1 MKKKEAKA
9 KKHWKVLDFVLL
21 AVVIILAVM
30 FLFPTFYAFM
40 SSLKTNGEIL
50 KDSMALPSR
59 LNLDNFVYLFQETEF
74 PRALMNSAIL
84 TVVSMVLIIIV
95 VPMAAY
101 GIERKQSR
109 ATKAVYSIFIAG
121 MMIPFQVYM
130 VPLFKQLKVLG
141 LYGTLL
147 GPIIIYVAGAGCFGT
162 LLYCSFIRG
171 IPKELEEAAAIDGCG
186 RFRTFWQIVFPL
198 LKPCTSSLIIINGLG
213 IWNDYLMPSLVL
225 NSDTGAT
232 INVEIFSF
240 VDQFTSRWDVVF
252 AGTVCAMLPILI
264 VFLCLQKH
272 FVKGVAA
279 GAVKG

>member
-1 MKKKEAKA
+1 MRTKEKKIRTP
-9 KKHWKVLDFVLL
+9 WKPMDYVLL
-21 AVVIILAVM
+21 AILVFLAVI

-40 SSLKTNGEIL
+40 SALKTNGEII
-50 KDSMALPSR
+50 KDSMALPANP
-59 LNLDNFVYLFQETEF
+59 NLDNFIYLFQETEF
-74 PRALMNSAIL
+74 PRALLNSAIL
-84 TVVSMVLIIIV
+84 TIVSMVLIIVI

-109 ATKAVYSIFIAG
+109 VTKTIYSIFIAG

-141 LYGTLL
+141 LYGTLT
-147 GPIIIYVAGAGCFGT
+147 GPVVIYIAGAGCFGV

-186 RFRTFWQIVFPL
+186 KFRIFWQIVFPL
-198 LKPCTSSLIIINGLG
+198 LKPCTTSLIIINGLG

-225 NSDTGAT
+225 NSDTGTT

-264 VFLCLQKH
+264 IFLCLQKY

>member
-1 MKKKEAKA
+1 MKKRASDK
-9 KKHWKVLDFVLL
+9 WKIGDIVLL
-21 AVVIILAVM
+21 ILVIMLAVL

-40 SSLKTNGEIL
+40 SSFKTNGEIL

-59 LNLDNFVYLFQETEF
+59 LNFDNFIYLFRETDF
-74 PRALMNSAIL
+74 PRALRNSTFL
-84 TVVSMVLIIIV
+84 TVTSMLLIITV

-101 GIERKQSR
+101 GIERKQSK
-109 ATKAVYSIFIAG
+109 ATKIIYSIFIAG

-147 GPIIIYVAGAGCFGT
+147 GPICIYVAGAGCFGT
-162 LLYCSFIRG
+162 LLFSSFIRG
-171 IPKELEEAAAIDGCG
+171 IPIELEEAAAIDGCSK
-186 RFRTFWQIVFPL
+186 FRIFWQIVFPL
-198 LKPCTSSLIIINGLG
+198 LKPCTSSMIIINGLG

-225 NSDTGAT
+225 NSNTGAT

-264 VFLCLQKH
+264 VFLFLQKY

>member
-1 MKKKEAKA
+1 MKRKIKA
-9 KKHWKVLDFVLL
+9 SWKPVDVLILVILIFL
-21 AVVIILAVM
+21 AII

-40 SSLKTNGEIL
+40 SALKTNGEIL

-59 LNLDNFVYLFQETEF
+59 LNFDNFIYLFQETEF
-74 PRALMNSAIL
+74 PRALMNSTIL
-84 TVVSMVLIIIV
+84 TVVSMMLIIIV

-109 ATKAVYSIFIAG
+109 ATKAIYSIFIAG

-141 LYGTLL
+141 LYGTLI
-147 GPIIIYVAGAGCFGT
+147 GPVVIYVAGAGCFGT

-171 IPKELEEAAAIDGCG
+171 VPKELEEAAAIDGCG
-186 RFRTFWQIVFPL
+186 RFRIFWQIVFPL

-252 AGTVCAMLPILI
+252 AGTVCGMLPILVI
-264 VFLCLQKH
+264 FLCLQKY

>member
-1 MKKKEAKA
+1 MKRKMKA
-9 KKHWKVLDFVLL
+9 SWKPVDVLILVILIFL
-21 AVVIILAVM
+21 AII

-40 SSLKTNGEIL
+40 SALKTNGEIL

-59 LNLDNFVYLFQETEF
+59 LNFDNFIYLFQETEF
-74 PRALMNSAIL
+74 PRALMNSTIL
-84 TVVSMVLIIIV
+84 TVVSMMLIIIV

-109 ATKAVYSIFIAG
+109 ATKAIYSIFIAG

-141 LYGTLL
+141 LYGTLI
-147 GPIIIYVAGAGCFGT
+147 GPVVIYVAGAGCFGT

-171 IPKELEEAAAIDGCG
+171 VPKELEEAAAIDGCG
-186 RFRTFWQIVFPL
+186 RFRIFWQIVFPL

-252 AGTVCAMLPILI
+252 AGTVCGMLPILVI
-264 VFLCLQKH
+264 FLCLQKY

>member
-1 MKKKEAKA
+1 MKKE
-9 KKHWKVLDFVLL
+9 KKIRTPWKPVDVVLL
-21 AVVIILAVM
+21 IVLIFLALM

-40 SSLKTNGEIL
+40 SALKTNGEIL
-50 KDSMALPSR
+50 KDSMALPER

-74 PRALMNSAIL
+74 PRALLNSTIL

-109 ATKAVYSIFIAG
+109 ATRAVYSIFIAG

-141 LYGTLL
+141 LYGTLT
-147 GPIIIYVAGAGCFGT
+147 GPVVIYVAGAGCFGT

-186 RFRTFWQIVFPL
+186 RFRIFWQIVFPL

-232 INVEIFSF
+232 INVEIFFF

-264 VFLCLQKH
+264 IFLCLQKY

>member
-1 MKKKEAKA
+1 MKRTTKPS
-9 KKHWKVLDFVLL
+9 WKLVDVLILVVLIFL
-21 AVVIILAVM
+21 AII

-40 SSLKTNGEIL
+40 SALKTNGEIL

-59 LNLDNFVYLFQETEF
+59 LNFANFIYLFQETDF

-84 TVVSMVLIIIV
+84 TVVSMMLIIIAI
-95 VPMAAY
+95 PMAAY

-109 ATKAVYSIFIAG
+109 ATKAIYSIFIAG

-141 LYGTLL
+141 LYGTLI
-147 GPIIIYVAGAGCFGT
+147 GPIVIYVAGAGCFGT

-186 RFRTFWQIVFPL
+186 RLRIFWQIVFPL

-252 AGTVCAMLPILI
+252 AGTVCGMLPILI
-264 VFLCLQKH
+264 IFLCLQKY

>member
-1 MKKKEAKA
+1 MKKE
-9 KKHWKVLDFVLL
+9 KKIRTPWKPVDVVLL
-21 AVVIILAVM
+21 IVLIFLALM

-40 SSLKTNGEIL
+40 SALKTNGEIL
-50 KDSMALPSR
+50 KDSMALPER

-74 PRALMNSAIL
+74 PRALLNSTIL

-109 ATKAVYSIFIAG
+109 ATRAVYSIFIAG

-141 LYGTLL
+141 LYGTLT
-147 GPIIIYVAGAGCFGT
+147 GPVVIYVAGAGCFGV
-162 LLYCSFIRG
+162 LLYCSFIQG

-186 RFRTFWQIVFPL
+186 RFRIFWQIVFPL

-264 VFLCLQKH
+264 IFLCLQKY

>member
-1 MKKKEAKA
+1 MDKKTKKA
-9 KKHWKVLDFVLL
+9 WKLLDVVLL
-21 AVVIILAVM
+21 VAVIILAVM

-59 LNLDNFVYLFQETEF
+59 FNLDNFIYLFQETEF
-74 PRALMNSAIL
+74 PRALLNSIII
-84 TVVSMVLIIIV
+84 TVVSMALIIIV

-109 ATKAVYSIFIAG
+109 ATRAVYSIFIAG

-130 VPLFKQLKVLG
+130 VPLFRQLKVLG
-141 LYGTLL
+141 LYGTLT
-147 GPIIIYVAGAGCFGT
+147 GPIVIYVAGAGCFGV

-186 RFRTFWQIVFPL
+186 KFRTFWQIVFPL
-198 LKPCTSSLIIINGLG
+198 LKPCTSSMIIINGLG

-225 NSDTGAT
+225 NADTGAT

-252 AGTVCAMLPILI
+252 AGTVCAMLPILV
-264 VFLCLQKH
+264 VFLCLQKY

>member
-1 MKKKEAKA
+1 MKKE
-9 KKHWKVLDFVLL
+9 KKIRTPWKPVDVVLL
-21 AVVIILAVM
+21 IVLIFLALM

-40 SSLKTNGEIL
+40 SALKTNGEIL
-50 KDSMALPSR
+50 KDSMALPER

-74 PRALMNSAIL
+74 PRALLNSTIL

-109 ATKAVYSIFIAG
+109 ATRAVYSIFIAG

-141 LYGTLL
+141 LYGTLT
-147 GPIIIYVAGAGCFGT
+147 GPVVIYVAGAGCFGV

-186 RFRTFWQIVFPL
+186 RFRIFWQIVFPL

-264 VFLCLQKH
+264 IFLCLQKY

>member
-1 MKKKEAKA
+1 MKKKE
-9 KKHWKVLDFVLL
+9 KKIRTPWKPVDFALLVVLIFL
-21 AVVIILAVM
+21 AVI

-50 KDSMALPSR
+50 KDSMALPSNP
-59 LNLDNFVYLFQETEF
+59 NLDNFIYLFQETEF
-74 PRALMNSAIL
+74 PRALLNSTIL
-84 TVVSMVLIIIV
+84 TVVSMVIIIIV

-109 ATKAVYSIFIAG
+109 ATKAIYSIFIAG

-141 LYGTLL
+141 LYGTLI
-147 GPIIIYVAGAGCFGT
+147 GPIVIYVAGAGCFGV

-186 RFRTFWQIVFPL
+186 RFRIFWQIVFPL

-252 AGTVCAMLPILI
+252 AGTVCGMLPILI
-264 VFLCLQKH
+264 IFLCLQKY

>member
-1 MKKKEAKA
+1 MKRKIKA
-9 KKHWKVLDFVLL
+9 SWKPVDVLILVILIFL
-21 AVVIILAVM
+21 AII

-40 SSLKTNGEIL
+40 SALKTNGEIL

-59 LNLDNFVYLFQETEF
+59 LNFDNFIYLFQETEF
-74 PRALMNSAIL
+74 PRALMNSTIL
-84 TVVSMVLIIIV
+84 TVVSMMLIIIV

-109 ATKAVYSIFIAG
+109 ATKAIYSIFIAG

-141 LYGTLL
+141 LYGTLI
-147 GPIIIYVAGAGCFGT
+147 GPIVIYVAGAGCFGT

-171 IPKELEEAAAIDGCG
+171 VPKELEEAAAIDGCG
-186 RFRTFWQIVFPL
+186 RFRIFWQIVFPL

-252 AGTVCAMLPILI
+252 AGTVCGMLPILVI
-264 VFLCLQKH
+264 FLCLQKY

>member
-1 MKKKEAKA
+1 MKKE
-9 KKHWKVLDFVLL
+9 KKIRTPWKPVDVVLL
-21 AVVIILAVM
+21 IVLIFLALM

-40 SSLKTNGEIL
+40 SALKTNGEIL
-50 KDSMALPSR
+50 KDSMALPER

-74 PRALMNSAIL
+74 PRALLNSTIL

-109 ATKAVYSIFIAG
+109 ATRAVYSIFIAG

-141 LYGTLL
+141 LYGTLT
-147 GPIIIYVAGAGCFGT
+147 GPVVIYVAGAGCFGT

-186 RFRTFWQIVFPL
+186 RFRIFWQIVFPL

-232 INVEIFSF
+232 VNVEIFSF

-264 VFLCLQKH
+264 IFLCLQKY

>member
-1 MKKKEAKA
+1 MKRKIKA
-9 KKHWKVLDFVLL
+9 SWKPVDVLILVILIFL
-21 AVVIILAVM
+21 AII

-40 SSLKTNGEIL
+40 SALKTNGEIL

-59 LNLDNFVYLFQETEF
+59 LNFDNFIYLFQETEF
-74 PRALMNSAIL
+74 PRALMNSTIL
-84 TVVSMVLIIIV
+84 TVVSMMLIIIV

-109 ATKAVYSIFIAG
+109 ATKAIYSIFIAG

-141 LYGTLL
+141 LYGTLV
-147 GPIIIYVAGAGCFGT
+147 GPIVIYVAGAGCFGT

-171 IPKELEEAAAIDGCG
+171 VPKELEEAAAIDGCG
-186 RFRTFWQIVFPL
+186 RFRIFWQIVFPL

-252 AGTVCAMLPILI
+252 AGTVCGMLPILVI
-264 VFLCLQKH
+264 FLCLQKY

>member
-1 MKKKEAKA
+1 MKKE
-9 KKHWKVLDFVLL
+9 KKIRTPWKPVDVVLL
-21 AVVIILAVM
+21 IVLIFLALM

-40 SSLKTNGEIL
+40 SALKTNGEIL
-50 KDSMALPSR
+50 KDSMALPER

-74 PRALMNSAIL
+74 PRALLNSTIL

-109 ATKAVYSIFIAG
+109 ATRAVYSIFIAG

-141 LYGTLL
+141 LYGTLT
-147 GPIIIYVAGAGCFGT
+147 GPVVIYVAGAGCFGT

-186 RFRTFWQIVFPL
+186 RFRIFWQIVFPL

-264 VFLCLQKH
+264 IFLCLQKY

>member
-9 KKHWKVLDFVLL
+9 KKPWKVLDFVLL
-21 AVVIILAVM
+21 AIVTILAVM

-59 LNLDNFVYLFQETEF
+59 LNLDNFVYLFKETEF

-198 LKPCTSSLIIINGLG
+198 LKSCTSSLIIINGLG